1 MTPSDDYVL
10 SPQRDS
16 PRWVWLLWASPAA
29 AVPSATRRALVAG
42 LILVGAVAMAW
53 SGYVHLKLWNMEN
66 GYAQLPT
73 VGKMFLLQGI
83 ACLVLA
89 VGVVALRRLVV
100 VVLAALL
107 MAASIGG
114 LVISVHRTLFGY
126 QESMNVPYK
135 TSSLV
140 VESVAVA
147 AFVAAVIVAV
157 TASRP
162 SA

>member
-1 MTPSDDYVL
+1 MTSSEDIVL
-10 SPQRDS
+10 SPQHDS
-16 PRWVWLLWASPAA
+16 SRRFWLLWASPAA
-29 AVPSATRRALVAG
+29 AVPSATRRAVVAG
-42 LILVGAVAMAW
+42 LIVVGAVATAW

-100 VVLAALL
+100 VVLTALL

-126 QESMNVPYK
+126 QESMDVSYK

-140 VESVAVA
+140 VESMAVA
-147 AFVAAVIVAV
+147 AFVAAAILVL
-157 TASRP
+157 TAPRSSP
-162 SA
+162 